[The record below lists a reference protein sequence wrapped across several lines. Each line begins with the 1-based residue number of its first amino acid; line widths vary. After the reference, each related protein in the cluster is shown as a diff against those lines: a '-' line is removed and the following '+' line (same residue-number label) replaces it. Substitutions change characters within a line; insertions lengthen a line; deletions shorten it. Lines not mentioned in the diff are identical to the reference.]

1 MKLDDYIASSI
12 MMYPTL
18 YCKNTYRK
26 SRRDVL
32 NQLFLVIGNGVEF
45 VPRKNGKGF
54 FSDGKKLKLKKSDVR
69 RVQNSEQIAIVYDK
83 IDEKMAKFGMF
94 FGRMDAREKILFYR
108 DFIDSGEKH
117 LLFGKDSNEPLNVE
131 GYDKFV
137 EIYPKDDKE
146 YRWHPYPFS
155 LKHSSLHDDKTNE
168 LIDPAL
174 IAEDWRQGIV
184 EIFHIASEWFQDDE
198 SFKADRYFNWAEYW
212 RDDDSNYFLKAWNKQ
227 PDKLKFCAEY
237 EIEPKLYTD
246 PKEMAKAIVTHRRK
260 QIIDEANK
268 AIRFYEQ

>member
-12 MMYPTL
+12 MAYPTL

-26 SRRDVL
+26 SRRAVL

-54 FSDGKKLKLKKSDVR
+54 FSDGKKQKLKKSDVG

-108 DFIDSGEKH
+108 DFLDSGEKH
-117 LLFGKDSNEPLNVE
+117 LLFGEDTNGPLNVE

-155 LKHSSLHDDKTNE
+155 LKYSSLHDDRTNE
-168 LIDPAL
+168 LIDPSL
-174 IAEDWRQGIV
+174 IAEDWRKGIV
-184 EIFHIASEWFQDDE
+184 EIFHIANEWFQDDE

-212 RDDDSNYFLKAWNKQ
+212 RDDDSNYFLTAWNKQ

-246 PKEMAKAIVTHRRK
+246 PKEMAKAIVAHRRK